1 MAENRDIVTLS
12 DVEHILVRPATYLG
26 SMEERTYE
34 EWILNDDKLE
44 LKPLHY
50 SQALHHIIVEIIDN
64 SVDEYIRTD
73 GKYANKISV
82 DIDSNRVK
90 VSDNGRGIKVEK
102 TSEGEWMP
110 LVAFTK
116 PRSGSNFSDEGRNTT
131 GMNGLGSKATSIF
144 SKHFEAIT
152 CDGKKR
158 MRILCKDNLSSIKS
172 QVTASSEKS
181 GTTITFQPDFE
192 RFKVSG
198 INQDII
204 LSIQSLL
211 GFMSW
216 FYPKCTFT
224 FNGRKLGLKAKDMTS
239 LFPEHSVVLNE
250 PNAYICIYPTD
261 EPRVLTYVN
270 GMYLSGGGSHIDYLS
285 SRIVSDIREKI
296 GKKYKNI
303 KPADIRNRIGIVAL
317 FKGFQNCQFDSQTKC
332 TLTNSQADI
341 TNFLKANDIDLD
353 KFSARI
359 LREKA
364 LLDNIT
370 EIYRLKEELA
380 EKKAINNLNKKS
392 RKEFES
398 EKYFPPIGRSSRKY
412 LMLTEG
418 YSAFT
423 GISPVLGRKDIGYY
437 SLRGKVLN
445 IMGMSPKKFM
455 ENKEINDLVNIL
467 GIDLTDP
474 DTDMNY
480 ERVVIL
486 TDADN
491 DGNAICGLLLVL
503 FSRIA
508 PRMLKEG
515 RICRLETPLLIG
527 LKGDKVVECHFTFPD
542 HKDMK
547 PNLKYF
553 YLKGLGSWTK
563 SRLDQVLDMYGG
575 LDSLITSYTED
586 DLCNASIERWF
597 SSDTGKRKD
606 VLRGREFHIDKV

>member
-26 SMEERTYE
+26 SIEERTYD
-34 EWILNDDKLE
+34 EWILDEGKLE
-44 LKPLHY
+44 LRPMRY

-73 GKYANKISV
+73 GKHANRISV
-82 DIDSNRVK
+82 EISSYQVK
-90 VSDNGRGIKVEK
+90 ISDNGRGIKVEK
-102 TSEGEWMP
+102 TPDGEWMP
-110 LVAFTK
+110 LVAFTR
-116 PRSGSNFSDEGRNTT
+116 PRSGSNFSDEGRHTT

-144 SKHFEAIT
+144 SKYFEAVT
-152 CDGKKR
+152 CDGEHR
-158 MRILCKDNLSSIKS
+158 MRIVCKDNLSSIKS
-172 QVTASSEKS
+172 RVTECKDKT
-181 GTTITFQPDFE
+181 GTTVTFQPDFE
-192 RFKVSG
+192 RFNVEG
-198 INQDII
+198 INSDII
-204 LSIQSLL
+204 LSIRSLL

-224 FNGRKLGLKAKDMTS
+224 FNGEKLGLKGKDMTS
-239 LFPEHSVVLNE
+239 LFPGHPVVLSND
-250 PNAYICIYPTD
+250 NAYICVYPTD

-270 GMYLSGGGSHIDYLS
+270 GIYLSGGGSHIDYLMG
-285 SRIVSDIREKI
+285 RVVSEIRERI

-303 KPADIRNRIGIVAL
+303 KPADIRNRLGMVAF
-317 FKGFQNCQFDSQTKC
+317 FKGFSNCQFDSQTKG

-341 TNFLKANDIDLD
+341 TGFLQDKGIDLD
-353 KFSARI
+353 RFLGRI
-359 LREKA
+359 TKEKA

-380 EKKAINNLNKKS
+380 EKKAINSLNKKS

-398 EKYFPPIGRSSRKY
+398 DKYFPPIGKSSRKY

-445 IMGMSPKKFM
+445 VMGMSPKKFM

-480 ERVVIL
+480 EKVVIL

-491 DGNAICGLLLVL
+491 DGNAICGLLLAL

-508 PRMLKEG
+508 PRMLREG

-527 LKGDKVVECHFTFPD
+527 LKGDKVVECHFSFPN
-542 HKDMK
+542 HSDMK
-547 PNLKYF
+547 PQLKYF

-575 LDSLITSYTED
+575 LDNLITSYTED
-586 DLCNASIERWF
+586 DICSASIERWF

-606 VLRGREFHIDKV
+606 MLRGREFHIDSI